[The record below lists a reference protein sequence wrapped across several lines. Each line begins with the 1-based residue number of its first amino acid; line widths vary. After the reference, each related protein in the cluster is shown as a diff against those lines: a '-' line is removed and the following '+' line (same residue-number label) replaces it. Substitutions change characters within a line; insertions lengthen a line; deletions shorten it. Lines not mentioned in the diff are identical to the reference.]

1 MKSFKLLILVA
12 LAVSFFACSSP
23 AGSDANSTTVTNG
36 TQNPTSAPTP
46 TSTPT
51 PTSNPNG
58 NDNGNEN
65 QNGDGNNQEV
75 NNDNENENQN
85 GGENNQ
91 EVNNGNENGGSST
104 TLAPNV
110 CDMGGDFDLNAYEY
124 YVLGEKKHYTYSASF
139 DKITWQNE
147 ITIESQTIS
156 DIGLE
161 FKKQGNFL
169 IVEKRSASN
178 SYRINIS
185 EVKKNGNRIDITLI
199 LAN

>member
-1 MKSFKLLILVA
+1 MKKIMFVMF
-12 LAVSFFACSSP
+12 AVSVMLASCSNPSDSP
-23 AGSDANSTTVTNG
+23 SGWQPTVTNG

-46 TSTPT
+46 TS
-51 PTSNPNG
+51 NPNG
-58 NDNGNEN
+58 NENG
-65 QNGDGNNQEV
+65 
-75 NNDNENENQN
+75 NENQN

-91 EVNNGNENGGSST
+91 EVNNGNENGGSQP
-104 TLAPNV
+104 TLKSNE

-178 SYRINIS
+178 SYRIDIS

>member
-1 MKSFKLLILVA
+1 MKSLKLLIFAA
-12 LAVSFFACSSP
+12 LAILFFACSSP

-46 TSTPT
+46 TS
-51 PTSNPNG
+51 NPNG

-75 NNDNENENQN
+75 NN
-85 GGENNQ
+85 
-91 EVNNGNENGGSST
+91 GNENGGSQP
-104 TLAPNV
+104 TLKPNE